1 MSDELKRLEQE
12 RDYWKRVAAYLAGCH
27 AATLSGEG
35 SLKRTSRTSR
45 DRFATITLI
54 AAEMMEGKDWRA
66 GSGYIYS
73 TPESAAKRCRD
84 VLVDFPEVK

>member
-1 MSDELKRLEQE
+1 MSDEIKKLEKE
-12 RDYWKRVAAYLAGCH
+12 RDYWMRVASYLASCH

-35 SLKRTSRTSR
+35 LLKRTSRTSR
-45 DRFATITLI
+45 DRFARVTLI
-54 AAEMMEGKDWRA
+54 AAEMMEGQDWRA

-73 TPESAAKRCRD
+73 TPENAAKYCRD